1 MARFDLTVNEDGT
14 EVLRVPARR
23 GQALLDH
30 NMYNR
35 GTAFT
40 GRERVALG
48 LKGLLPWRVR
58 VLEDQVVQAYAHVTT
73 YEEPLD
79 KYIALADL
87 ESRNATLYYRLIVE
101 HLEEFLPVVY
111 TPTVGK
117 ACQQFSYLFRRG
129 RGLWITPEHRGHIAE
144 ILGNAPYD
152 DVRLICV
159 TDNERILGLGDQGAG
174 GMGIPVGKLDLYVV
188 GAGIH
193 PTWTLPISFDVGTDN
208 TELLEDPSYVGYR
221 APRLRGEEYATLVEE
236 LITAIQTVFPR
247 ALLQWED
254 FKKTNAFR
262 LLDRYDERIL
272 SFNDDIQGTAGIAV
286 AGVVAAGRITG
297 TPIERQRIVVLGA
310 GAAGV
315 GITRILQAEMDRIA
329 LTEDQ
334 AQKAIAVL
342 DSRGLLVDTRDFD
355 DEYKQKFAWPA
366 DYAREL
372 GLDPDQPI
380 DLLDVV
386 KAFEPTV
393 LIGTSGVPGT
403 FTEDVIRAMAE
414 RCERPAIFPF
424 SNPNSKAEAHPADI
438 VEWTDGKA
446 LIASGSPFDPV
457 EHGGQ
462 TIPVAQGNNV
472 YVFPGVGL
480 GVIASGASRVV
491 DTMFAVAAH
500 AIGAQLDEAA
510 VEAGHLY
517 PPLGELRT
525 ISRSVA
531 IEVGLHAMELGL
543 APKQDRD
550 EFERTVDA
558 MMWFPRYP
566 KLVW

>member
-1 MARFDLTVNEDGT
+1 MARFDLSVNEDGE
-14 EVLRVPARR
+14 EVLRVPPAR

-40 GRERVALG
+40 GKERVALG

-58 VLEDQVVQAYAHVTT
+58 ILEDQVKQAYAHVHT
-73 YEEPLD
+73 YPEPLD
-79 KYIALADL
+79 QYVALADL

-101 HLEEFLPVVY
+101 HLETFLPIVY

-144 ILGNAPYD
+144 ILQNAPYD

-208 TELLEDPSYVGYR
+208 EELIDDPTYVGYR
-221 APRLRGEEYATLVEE
+221 APRLRGEEYDTLVEE
-236 LITAIQTVFPR
+236 LVSAIQTVFPR

-254 FKKTNAFR
+254 FKKANAFR

-297 TPIERQRIVVLGA
+297 TPIEQQRIVVLGA

-329 LTEDQ
+329 LTEEE
-334 AQKAIAVL
+334 AKRAIAVL
-342 DSRGLLVDTRDFD
+342 DSRGLLVDTREFGDG
-355 DEYKQKFAWPA
+355 YKRKFAWPA
-366 DYAREL
+366 EYAREL
-372 GLDPDQPI
+372 GLDPDEPI
-380 DLLDVV
+380 ELLDVV
-386 KAFEPTV
+386 RAFKPTV

-403 FTEDVIRAMAE
+403 FTEEVVREMAAH
-414 RCERPAIFPF
+414 CERPAIFPF
-424 SNPNSKAEAHPADI
+424 SNPNSKAEAHPKDI

-446 LIASGSPFDPV
+446 LIASGSPFDAV
-457 EHGGQ
+457 EHGDR

-480 GVIASGASRVV
+480 GAIASGTSRVV

-500 AIGAQLDEAA
+500 AIGAQLHEDD

-517 PPLGELRT
+517 PPLRELRS
-525 ISRSVA
+525 ISRAVA

-543 APKQDRD
+543 APKQDRAD
-550 EFERTVDA
+550 FEKAVDT